1 MVAFE
6 ELYNLKLRKRRKRN
20 QNITNQRYACSWI
33 AIHTAGIRDP
43 LVLRTYASFTQTC
56 GKSALYSAA
65 RSRRCGPRQLAC
77 GAQRVRAAAAPPA
90 ARAAARSRRC
100 GSRQLAWGL
109 ILNHPPDQMLN
120 FPRVKSIRLLRG
132 CRIGRG
138 TDRVSSVGTSRP
150 IARILPN
157 VVSDRSSVLFGV
169 DIRVQRK
176 ILSGM
181 DSLHP

>member
-1 MVAFE
+1 M
-6 ELYNLKLRKRRKRN
+6 
-20 QNITNQRYACSWI
+20 
-33 AIHTAGIRDP
+33 
-43 LVLRTYASFTQTC
+43 
-56 GKSALYSAA
+56 
-65 RSRRCGPRQLAC
+65 
-77 GAQRVRAAAAPPA
+77 
-90 ARAAARSRRC
+90 
-100 GSRQLAWGL
+100 GL